1 VTRDLSGVY
10 QCEVSE
16 DAPLFHTDIRT
27 AVMSVVELPTDEPK
41 MIVDKKVLF
50 ANDNLK
56 ATCQVGTSH
65 PTVNITWFVNNKKV

>member
-1 VTRDLSGVY
+1 
-10 QCEVSE
+10 
-16 DAPLFHTDIRT
+16 
-27 AVMSVVELPTDEPK
+27 MSVVELPTDEPK